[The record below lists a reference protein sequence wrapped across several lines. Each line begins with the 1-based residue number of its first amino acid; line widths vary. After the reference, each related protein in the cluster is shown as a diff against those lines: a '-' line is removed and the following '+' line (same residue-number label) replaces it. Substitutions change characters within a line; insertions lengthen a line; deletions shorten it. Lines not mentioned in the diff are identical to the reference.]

1 MLLKGESRGKMGW
14 GETRHIEEM
23 DRTSTAVEGQLSRD
37 GGGEIGRQRRGQQKR
52 LEGDRSGRR
61 GGVPGSR
68 DHSRCNLKV
77 DGTHL
82 RVGC

>member
-1 MLLKGESRGKMGW
+1 M
-14 GETRHIEEM
+14 GETRHSEEM
-23 DRTSTAVEGQLSRD
+23 DRSNTAVEGQLSRD
-37 GGGEIGRQRRGQQKR
+37 GGGEIGRQRKDG
-52 LEGDRSGRR
+52 SGRR

-68 DHSRCNLKV
+68 DHGPFRLKA